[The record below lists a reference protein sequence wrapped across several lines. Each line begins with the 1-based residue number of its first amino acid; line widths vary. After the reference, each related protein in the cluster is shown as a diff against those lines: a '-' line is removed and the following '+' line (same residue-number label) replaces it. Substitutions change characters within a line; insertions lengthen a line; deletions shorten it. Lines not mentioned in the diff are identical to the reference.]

1 MYQMFS
7 SHDIIDMLMWYQTKH
22 TGAWTNMNDHSDVA
36 MGLHDYVMTWIHLP
50 HYWPLVRGF
59 LSQRAS
65 NGQYA
70 DYRSIPFI
78 KSQWWGV
85 LVFSWT
91 VCWTNIWLSVI
102 LRHWR
107 PCVLMKITCGGIQI
121 FRSSSSKLCAVPK
134 IAGECW
140 QKYIP
145 CEDMSKLTLLIYIAY
160 ITLQNPIFNTI
171 IQK

>member
-7 SHDIIDMLMWYQTKH
+7 SHDMLMWYQTKH
-22 TGAWTNMNDHSDVA
+22 TGAWTNMNDHSDIA

-70 DYRSIPFI
+70 DYRSIPLI

-91 VCWTNIWLSVI
+91 VCWTNIWLPVI
-102 LRHWR
+102 LKHIDARASWWKWLVVDYKFSEARPLNYVLYQKSQVSVGKNISRVKIWR
-107 PCVLMKITCGGIQI
+107 N
-121 FRSSSSKLCAVPK
+121 
-134 IAGECW
+134 W
-140 QKYIP
+140 HY
-145 CEDMSKLTLLIYIAY
+145 
-160 ITLQNPIFNTI
+160 
-171 IQK
+171 